1 MSNSSDTSDS
11 SENLDPAGIADDE
24 MVEESIDD
32 ESIDD
37 EMVEESSD
45 DESNDDLSFALLA
58 FALLIMVGASVY
70 FVGTLLSSSDET
82 AAAEDR
88 AAAQIEAFDSTPI
101 APESTPETTPAT
113 TPSTLPLADEEP
125 RIDSDPLADGSPG
138 VGPDPEASTEAE
150 FDETQSAFP
159 NVNPADIGIAF
170 VNRTPGEDYGTVGY
184 IDRQGNR
191 QSTALECVRLDLNE
205 NGGICL
211 DDTSGLG
218 GSGRGLIIGPDL
230 NPSLRFGINLPSRA
244 AASPDGEI
252 VAWTGFAVGHSY
264 LAVGEFATTTQLIE
278 VERGIGANLETQ
290 FSTFGIDNQ
299 LITDETRNF
308 WGVTFVDNETFYA
321 TIGIGEETSIVQGS
335 IENARL
341 QVVHENATCP
351 EVSPDGSTLVVKERR
366 DGDFFQLVA
375 IDTATGARRDL
386 PEARTVEDQ
395 VEFLDDSTIIYGLP
409 NEAEGTESQPA
420 WDIWSLNLN
429 GGSPQLIIPFADSP
443 AAI

>member
-1 MSNSSDTSDS
+1 MSDTSKTSDQHDDGEHS
-11 SENLDPAGIADDE
+11 DPDEPERLTADEWRQRETADDSATSE
-24 MVEESIDD
+24 QQVDGDAETD
-32 ESIDD
+32 E
-37 EMVEESSD
+37 
-45 DESNDDLSFALLA
+45 ESNDDLSFALLA
-58 FALLIMVGASVY
+58 VALLLMVGASVY
-70 FVGTLLSSSDET
+70 FVGTLLGSDEET
-82 AAAEDR
+82 AAAQDR
-88 AAAQIEAFDSTPI
+88 AAAQIEAFEATPNSS
-101 APESTPETTPAT
+101 APSAET
-113 TPSTLPLADEEP
+113 TPSTLPLADEV
-125 RIDSDPLADGSPG
+125 LDGSDSQAEPNA
-138 VGPDPEASTEAE
+138 ETEQEPE
-150 FDETQSAFP
+150 FDETQAPSP
-159 NVNPADIGIAF
+159 NVNPQDIGIAF
-170 VNRTPGEDYGTVGY
+170 VDRTPGDSYGTVGY
-184 IDRQGNR
+184 IDRQGTR
-191 QSTALECVRLDLNE
+191 QSTNLECVRLDLNA

-218 GSGRGLIIGPDL
+218 GGGRGLVLGPDL

-264 LAVGEFATTTQLIE
+264 LDVGEFATTTQLIE
-278 VERGIGANLETQ
+278 VERGIGANLESS
-290 FSTFGIDNQ
+290 FATFGLDNTLID
-299 LITDETRNF
+299 DETRNF
-308 WGVTFVDNETFYA
+308 WGVTFVDSETFYA
-321 TIGIGEETSIVQGS
+321 TIGIGEDTSIVQGS
-335 IENARL
+335 IANSRM

-375 IDTATGARRDL
+375 INTTTGERRDL

-420 WDIWSLNLN
+420 WDIWSLDLN